1 MQIIINSRLKEI
13 LRKVK
18 KTLLLCAIG
27 SILTV
32 FVPFSIVKGWNCSYV
47 KWKQQINEYDGII
60 SEYSDGSDLVCV
72 LIDDEVVTLDMFEYI
87 CSVVAAEMPPS
98 YHEEALKAQAV
109 ASYSFTLYHINNLGQ
124 SQELDTAH
132 KGAAVCTN
140 PAHCKAY
147 LSKTQAREKWGEE
160 YFEKLWAKVENA
172 VSSVYK
178 KAACFENEPIN
189 AAFFA
194 ISAGKTEDAQDVWG
208 SEVPYLKSV
217 DSSFDKSYPQ
227 YMSTVKIGIEE
238 FKNKFKD
245 NESINFTDNH
255 KEWISDIQ
263 RSDAGGVK
271 SLKICSYEIKG
282 SELRSI
288 LDLRSSNFEINVDN
302 DGFTFNV
309 FGYGHDVGMSQT
321 GAQYLALEGKSY
333 EEILKWYYTGIEI
346 IDMN

>member
-1 MQIIINSRLKEI
+1 MQIIVNSMLKEN
-13 LRKVK
+13 LK
-18 KTLLLCAIG
+18 KIKKILLLCVIG
-27 SILTV
+27 SILTA
-32 FVPFSIVKGWNCSYV
+32 FIPFSIVKGWNASYV
-47 KWKQQINEYDGII
+47 KWKQQINEYEGVI
-60 SEYSDGSDLVCV
+60 SEFSDGNDIVSV
-72 LIDDEVVTLDMFEYI
+72 LNNDEVITLDMFEYI

-124 SQELDTAH
+124 SQELDSAH

-160 YFEKLWAKVENA
+160 YFEKLWARVENA

-178 KAACFENEPIN
+178 KAACFDGEPIN

-208 SEVPYLKSV
+208 NEVPYLKSV

-227 YMSTVKIGIEE
+227 YMSTVKISVEE
-238 FKNKFKD
+238 FKIKLK
-245 NESINFTDNH
+245 ESIDISFTDNH
-255 KEWISDIQ
+255 KEWISDIV
-263 RSDAGGVK
+263 RSSAGGVK
-271 SLKICSYEIKG
+271 SLKICSAELKG

-288 LDLRSSNFEINVDN
+288 LGLRSSNFEIVTN
-302 DGFTFNV
+302 DDSFTFNV

-321 GAQYLALEGKSY
+321 GAQYLALEGKNY

-346 IDMN
+346 IDMI